1 VAKLSVLNPLGF
13 PPKVTAKRLAPGLGS
28 LAGRMVFL
36 VDVGFENSDVFMAQ
50 LRGWL
55 AEHEPNVR
63 TEIVRW
69 RDQHRPDPDLC
80 KRIRAEG
87 DAAILGVGL

>member
-1 VAKLSVLNPLGF
+1 VAKLTVLNPLGF
-13 PPKVTAKRLAPGLGS
+13 PPKVAVKRLAPGLGS
-28 LAGRMVFL
+28 LRGRKLFL
-36 VDVGFENSDVFMAQ
+36 VDVGFENSDSFMDQ

-55 AEHEPNVR
+55 ERHEPDVR

-80 KRIRAEG
+80 ARIRAEG

>member
-1 VAKLSVLNPLGF
+1 VAKLSVLSPLGF
-13 PPKVTAKRLAPGLGS
+13 PPNVTAKRLAPGLGS
-28 LAGRMVFL
+28 LRGRKLFL
-36 VDVGFENSDVFMAQ
+36 VDVGFENSDSFMAQ

-55 AEHEPNVR
+55 EKHEPDVR

-80 KRIRAEG
+80 ARIRAEG

>member
-1 VAKLSVLNPLGF
+1 VAKLNVLSPLGF
-13 PPKVTAKRLAPGLGS
+13 PPNVTAKRLAPGLGS
-28 LAGRMVFL
+28 LRGRKLFL
-36 VDVGFENSDVFMAQ
+36 VDVGFENSDTFMAQ

-55 AEHEPNVR
+55 EEHEPDVR

-80 KRIRAEG
+80 ARIRAEG
-87 DAAILGVGL
+87 DGAILGVGL

>member
-1 VAKLSVLNPLGF
+1 MAKLSVLNPLGF

-28 LAGRMVFL
+28 LAGGMVFL

-50 LRGWL
+50 LRAWL
-55 AEHEPNVR
+55 AEHEPDVR

-80 KRIRAEG
+80 ERIRAEG
-87 DAAILGVGL
+87 DGAILGVGL

>member
-13 PPKVTAKRLAPGLGS
+13 PPKVTDKRLAPGLGS

-36 VDVGFENSDVFMAQ
+36 VDVGFENSDLFMAQ

-55 AEHEPNVR
+55 AEHEPDVR

>member
-1 VAKLSVLNPLGF
+1 MAKLSVLNPLGF
-13 PPKVTAKRLAPGLGS
+13 PPKVTVKRLAPGLGS
-28 LAGRMVFL
+28 LRGRKLFL
-36 VDVGFENSDVFMAQ
+36 VDVGFENSDSFMAQ

-55 AEHEPNVR
+55 EQHEPDVR

-80 KRIRAEG
+80 ARIRAEG

>member
-28 LAGRMVFL
+28 LAGRLVFL
-36 VDVGFENSDVFMAQ
+36 VDVGFENSDLFMAQ

-55 AEHEPNVR
+55 AEHEPDVR

>member
-1 VAKLSVLNPLGF
+1 VAKLSVLSPLGF
-13 PPKVTAKRLAPGLGS
+13 PPTVEVKRLAPGLGS
-28 LAGRMVFL
+28 LRGRKLFL

-50 LRGWL
+50 LRDWL
-55 AEHEPNVR
+55 AEHEPDVR
-63 TEIVRW
+63 TEIARW

-80 KRIRAEG
+80 ARIGAEG